1 MKTGKGLRPVQ
12 LSAIRLL
19 AVGTPIVRVA
29 EKLDISC
36 MTIWRW
42 RTQNPEFESRLNAVA
57 ASGLQE
63 VGKQINRTALV
74 AVEVLQQLLGDMT
87 QPTSVQVKVALG
99 VLNSMPNINAAIEKG
114 LLHRAA
120 DFDPERHWDNEVGPI
135 YEAVGQSGK
144 DSGDAITV

>member
-1 MKTGKGLRPVQ
+1 MKSGKPLRPVQ

-42 RTQNPEFESRLNAVA
+42 RQSEEFESRLNAVA

-74 AVEVLQQLLGDMT
+74 AVEVLQQLLGDLT
-87 QPTSVQVKVALG
+87 QPTSVQIKVALG
-99 VLNSMPNINAAIEKG
+99 VLNSMPSINAAIDKA

-120 DFDPERHWDNEVGPI
+120 DFDPEQRWNSQAGHTYDQREPCNASEHV
-135 YEAVGQSGK
+135 
-144 DSGDAITV
+144 TV

>member
-1 MKTGKGLRPVQ
+1 MKSGKGLRPVQ

-19 AVGTPIVRVA
+19 AVGTPIVKVA
-29 EKLDISC
+29 ERLDVSC

-63 VGKQINRTALV
+63 VGKQINRTAL
-74 AVEVLQQLLGDMT
+74 AAIEVLQGLLGDMT
-87 QPTSVQVKVALG
+87 QPTSVQIKVALG
-99 VLNSMPNINAAIEKG
+99 VLNSMPSVNAAIDKA

-120 DFDPERHWDNEVGPI
+120 DFDPEQRWDNQ
-135 YEAVGQSGK
+135 VGQTY
-144 DSGDAITV
+144 DQCEPCNASGDTVTV